1 MDEKGYWH
9 HVESEKDKA
18 GLAEAA
24 RLGSKARKALEVGE
38 INDELRSIF
47 PGRKVIE
54 IGIGESVNVVKDDG
68 EKMRCT
74 FDAAEKNRVT
84 LTAVGLAQRPYFE
97 LAEHVQIQR
106 DSGESIRAQVWD
118 NRNGKLILRTLPQ

>member
-24 RLGSKARKALEVGE
+24 RLGSKARKALELGE

-54 IGIGESVNVVKDDG
+54 IGIGESVNVVK
-68 EKMRCT
+68 
-74 FDAAEKNRVT
+74 DAAEKNRVT